1 MVHIPPMKWTVK
13 YSKRAAKQAEKLPN
27 KVLEILDLLVA
38 EIELSGPVRG
48 NWPNYSK
55 LGGMLHHCHIKK
67 GHPTYVAV
75 WEEDESGIRFVEV
88 KYVGTHEKA
97 PY

>member
-1 MVHIPPMKWTVK
+1 MRWIVK
-13 YSKRAAKQAEKLPN
+13 YTKRAEKQAGKLPG

-38 EIELSGPVRG
+38 EIELLGPVRG
-48 NWPNYSK
+48 NWSNYSK
-55 LGGMLHHCHIKK
+55 LGGCLHHCHLKK

-75 WEEDESGIRFVEV
+75 WEEDENGIRLVEIR
-88 KYVGTHEKA
+88 YVGTHENA